1 MNEESSSIGRA
12 PVSKTGGC
20 GFDSCLSCKKKFLT
34 VAGMIKKTKKFLYDV
49 QFEMKKV
56 SWPTFDELR
65 GAVYVVL
72 TLSLLVAVF
81 LFIVDLLLN
90 RAMSVLL

>member
-1 MNEESSSIGRA
+1 
-12 PVSKTGGC
+12 
-20 GFDSCLSCKKKFLT
+20 
-34 VAGMIKKTKKFLYDV
+34 MIKKTKKFLESV

-72 TLSLLVAVF
+72 TLSLMFAVF

>member
-1 MNEESSSIGRA
+1 
-12 PVSKTGGC
+12 
-20 GFDSCLSCKKKFLT
+20 
-34 VAGMIKKTKKFLYDV
+34 MIKKTKKFFGEV

-72 TLSLLVAVF
+72 TLSLLFAVF

>member
-1 MNEESSSIGRA
+1 
-12 PVSKTGGC
+12 
-20 GFDSCLSCKKKFLT
+20 
-34 VAGMIKKTKKFLYDV
+34 MIKKTKKFFEDV

>member
-1 MNEESSSIGRA
+1 
-12 PVSKTGGC
+12 
-20 GFDSCLSCKKKFLT
+20 
-34 VAGMIKKTKKFLYDV
+34 MIKKTKKFLEDV

-72 TLSLLVAVF
+72 TLSLMFAVF

-90 RAMSVLL
+90 RAMSLLL

>member
-1 MNEESSSIGRA
+1 
-12 PVSKTGGC
+12 
-20 GFDSCLSCKKKFLT
+20 
-34 VAGMIKKTKKFLYDV
+34 MIKKTKKFLDDV

-72 TLSLLVAVF
+72 TLSLLFAVF
-81 LFIVDLLLN
+81 LFVVDLVLN
-90 RAMSVLL
+90 RVLSVLL

>member
-1 MNEESSSIGRA
+1 
-12 PVSKTGGC
+12 
-20 GFDSCLSCKKKFLT
+20 
-34 VAGMIKKTKKFLYDV
+34 MIKKTKKFLEDV

-72 TLSLLVAVF
+72 TLSLLFAVF
-81 LFIVDLLLN
+81 LFIVDFLLN

>member
-1 MNEESSSIGRA
+1 
-12 PVSKTGGC
+12 
-20 GFDSCLSCKKKFLT
+20 
-34 VAGMIKKTKKFLYDV
+34 MIKKTKNFLDDV

-72 TLSLLVAVF
+72 TLSLLFAVF
-81 LFIVDLLLN
+81 LFVVDLVLN
-90 RAMSVLL
+90 RVLSILL

>member
-1 MNEESSSIGRA
+1 
-12 PVSKTGGC
+12 
-20 GFDSCLSCKKKFLT
+20 
-34 VAGMIKKTKKFLYDV
+34 MIKKTKKFLEDV

-72 TLSLLVAVF
+72 TLSLMFAVF
-81 LFIVDLLLN
+81 LFIVDLVLN
-90 RAMSVLL
+90 RIMSVLL

>member
-1 MNEESSSIGRA
+1 
-12 PVSKTGGC
+12 
-20 GFDSCLSCKKKFLT
+20 
-34 VAGMIKKTKKFLYDV
+34 MIKKTKKFLEGV

>member
-1 MNEESSSIGRA
+1 
-12 PVSKTGGC
+12 
-20 GFDSCLSCKKKFLT
+20 
-34 VAGMIKKTKKFLYDV
+34 MIKKTKKFLEGV

-72 TLSLLVAVF
+72 TLSLLFAVF

-90 RAMSVLL
+90 RATSVLL

>member
-1 MNEESSSIGRA
+1 
-12 PVSKTGGC
+12 
-20 GFDSCLSCKKKFLT
+20 
-34 VAGMIKKTKKFLYDV
+34 MIKKTKKFLDDV

-72 TLSLLVAVF
+72 TLSLLLAVF
-81 LFIVDLLLN
+81 LFVVDLVLN
-90 RAMSVLL
+90 RVLSILL

>member
-1 MNEESSSIGRA
+1 
-12 PVSKTGGC
+12 
-20 GFDSCLSCKKKFLT
+20 
-34 VAGMIKKTKKFLYDV
+34 MIKKTKGFLEDV

-72 TLSLLVAVF
+72 TLSLMFAVF

>member
-1 MNEESSSIGRA
+1 
-12 PVSKTGGC
+12 
-20 GFDSCLSCKKKFLT
+20 
-34 VAGMIKKTKKFLYDV
+34 MIKKTKKFLEDV

-72 TLSLLVAVF
+72 TLSLMLAVF

>member
-1 MNEESSSIGRA
+1 
-12 PVSKTGGC
+12 
-20 GFDSCLSCKKKFLT
+20 
-34 VAGMIKKTKKFLYDV
+34 
-49 QFEMKKV
+49 MKKV

-72 TLSLLVAVF
+72 TLSLLFAVF